1 MMTLAL
7 QTENLKKEIETIKK
21 KQMQILELKSII
33 AEMMISTED
42 LREKNQ

>member
-21 KQMQILELKSII
+21 KQMQILELKSIV

-42 LREKNQ
+42 LK